1 MQVWCAE
8 SRVRQNRPQG
18 LTRGEGSAGEL
29 PLRRSFYSAE
39 SKTQF
44 VVSVC
49 FELVKVM
56 GLLHLSLI
64 LFSAGSFLGY
74 GVSCVGSAHM
84 KREFERYRLGPH
96 RVLIGFLQLLA
107 ALGLLAGISEPW
119 MGRSAAAGLTLMML
133 VGVIVRFRIN
143 DSLLQ
148 MTPAFSY
155 MLLNAYLS
163 LAVF

>member
-1 MQVWCAE
+1 
-8 SRVRQNRPQG
+8 
-18 LTRGEGSAGEL
+18 
-29 PLRRSFYSAE
+29 
-39 SKTQF
+39 
-44 VVSVC
+44 
-49 FELVKVM
+49 
-56 GLLHLSLI
+56 
-64 LFSAGSFLGY
+64 
-74 GVSCVGSAHM
+74 M
-84 KREFERYRLGPH
+84 KREFERYRLGQH
-96 RVLIGFLQLLA
+96 RVLIGLLQLLA

-148 MTPAFSY
+148 MAPAFSY